1 LEKEMSKFDTLI
13 EGLWANINKKKKS
26 GRKSS
31 HKNSKAYKKAVKA
44 GKKLEASNK
53 AKGM

>member
-1 LEKEMSKFDTLI
+1 MEEKMKFDIII
-13 EGLWANINKKKKS
+13 EGLWANINKKRKS

-44 GKKLEASNK
+44 GKKLEASKK